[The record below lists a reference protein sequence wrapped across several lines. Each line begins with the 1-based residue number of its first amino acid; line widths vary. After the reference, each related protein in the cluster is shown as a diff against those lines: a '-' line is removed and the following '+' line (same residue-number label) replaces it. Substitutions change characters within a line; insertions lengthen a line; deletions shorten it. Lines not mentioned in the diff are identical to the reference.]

1 MLANLGLVNELSLS
15 GEVVHPGEGGVSG
28 GQLEGLLDSGNSGDS
43 WGTDDSAGIS
53 GWGETG
59 EGSGGDELGGP
70 PLALLGGG
78 GGLGVG
84 GEVLGSG
91 GGDLGGDLNW
101 GWGDSSVD
109 GGDWEDWVEDGS
121 HGQVGGLDTESG
133 SVSDILGVLEDTV
146 GVNVAPSTVPHAS
159 PGVALLAPGAV
170 GVAVTKSQ
178 VAELILGV
186 ELLGVGSS
194 WDSGHR
200 GGGGDW
206 GNWGH
211 GGGQGGG
218 GQGGGHATEVGAGV
232 GSVKEDLSVGGGGQG
247 SNNSDKSLHFG
258 DLMRIV

>member
-1 MLANLGLVNELSLS
+1 VLANLNQELGLS

-70 PLALLGGG
+70 PLALLGSG

-170 GVAVTKSQ
+170 GVAVAESQ